1 MTNNSKQLSILA
13 SPLQRIAD
21 ASEASTNLLTQ
32 INNVVLS
39 TNTYALETVQELRK
53 QTSILLDIKSILK
66 DQNKSIERGT
76 GAKAGPAAGKF
87 TPMAAEDVKLTAL
100 MILGVAGA
108 IVGAA
113 AIFSLIPVISIGQLF
128 TALAVAGIFALIA
141 PVFIRIADTLSK
153 NASSLAGTGKGG
165 KINPANPNSLF
176 QIGGATTLAMM
187 SIAGSL
193 VLSAAIFSLMPVIN
207 PIQLLMA
214 LAVSVIMIPAAFAFS
229 MILKATKDLK
239 TEHLIF
245 AAISIP
251 LMALGIVGAALAF
264 SLMPANPVA
273 PDPVWVLKSAFAIGL
288 YAVGFYFI
296 MKAVKGAKLT
306 DIIFG
311 AIAIPLMAIGIIG
324 VAQIFQ
330 FLPPVDQSMA
340 PDPLWVLKSAFAI
353 GLYAIGFYFIM
364 KAIKGASLPE
374 LIYGSIA
381 IPLMALGIVGTAF
394 IFQALSSIGE
404 YVAPDPLW
412 VLKSGF
418 ALLVFSI
425 PFYLVSRAIRGMGVK
440 ELIFMTLA
448 IPIVAF
454 GVLATAWIFQ
464 GLSGISYFA
473 PEVTWTLKAGL
484 SLAVF
489 GLSLFLVAKTL
500 GQLSYTDMM
509 KALVG
514 VVVTAFALIATAW
527 LFQLLPGTMIAP
539 EYDWTLKTALAL
551 GVMGA
556 ALVVMGIATM
566 ALTPAGLLLGALGII
581 IAAVVIVAV
590 GWILS
595 SLAPAMPNLI
605 TVSQGLTTALLTP
618 INGVIDVFA
627 RFKNE
632 IGVENMLGLAIGV
645 AALGGAWL
653 IFTAAMAGSSIAS
666 GIGNAIGGIFDGIAS
681 LFGGDQPSPIEI
693 LERLAVIAPDINRL
707 AMPLINVGKGFSMIN
722 RSASMSMKAFT
733 ALTNLHEDIDVDDF
747 NAQAKAFNSISNS
760 YARVANSSKSKN
772 IKAIYATTNM
782 FKALDDLAKNGGAS
796 AMGVLAD
803 KLMVAVKQ
811 LTGTVTNLE
820 KSVEKQGKA
829 TSGIGDALSGAIDT
843 VKETVTGVKKNV
855 DKMNKDTKAA
865 AIDLQPL
872 IDAITDLESR
882 FDRAIKVI
890 DVTNDMK

>member
-1 MTNNSKQLSILA
+1 MTNNSKQLQILA

-66 DQNKSIERGT
+66 DQNKSIERGA
-76 GAKAGPAAGKF
+76 GAKAGPTAGKF
-87 TPMAAEDVKLTAL
+87 TPMAAEDIKLTAL

-141 PVFIRIADTLSK
+141 PVFIRISDTLSK
-153 NASSLAGTGKGG
+153 NASMLAGTGKGG

-176 QIGGATTLAMM
+176 QIAGATTLAMM

-193 VLSAAIFSLMPVIN
+193 VLSAAVFSLMPVVN
-207 PIQLLMA
+207 PVQLLMA

-245 AAISIP
+245 AAVAIP
-251 LMALGIVGAALAF
+251 LMALGIVGAAYAF
-264 SLMPANPVA
+264 SLMPANPIA
-273 PDPVWVLKSAFAIGL
+273 PDPIWVLKSALAIGL

-296 MKAVKGAKLT
+296 MQAVKGAELK
-306 DIIFG
+306 DVIYG
-311 AIAIPLMAIGIIG
+311 SIAIPLMALGIVG
-324 VAQIFQ
+324 TAFA
-330 FLPPVDQSMA
+330 FMLMPANPGA

-353 GLYAIGFYFIM
+353 GLYGVGFYFIM
-364 KAIKGASLPE
+364 QAIKGASLPE

-381 IPLMALGIVGTAF
+381 IPLMALGIVGTAL
-394 IFQALSSIGE
+394 IFQALSDVGE
-404 YVAPDPLW
+404 YIAPDPMW

-425 PFYLVSRAIRGMGVK
+425 PFYLVSKAIKGMGVK

-464 GLSGISYFA
+464 ALSGIQYFA
-473 PEVTWTLKAGL
+473 PEVQWTLKAGL

-489 GLSLFLVAKTL
+489 GLSLYLLGKTVA
-500 GQLSYTDMM
+500 QMSYADMI

-551 GVMGA
+551 GVMGSA
-556 ALVVMGIATM
+556 IVIMGIATM

-581 IAAVVIVAV
+581 IAAVVVVAV

-595 SLAPAMPNLI
+595 SLAPAMPNLVA
-605 TVSQGLTTALLTP
+605 VSQGISTALLTP

-645 AALGGAWL
+645 AALGGAFL
-653 IFTAAMAGSSIAS
+653 IFTAAMAGSNIAN
-666 GIGNAIGGIFDGIAS
+666 GIGNAIGGILDGIGS
-681 LFGGDQPSPIEI
+681 LFGGDKPSPIEI
-693 LERLAVIAPDINRL
+693 LERLAVIAPSVNKL
-707 AMPLINVGKGFSMIN
+707 AVPLINVGKGFSMIN
-722 RSASMSMKAFT
+722 RSAPMSMKAFT
-733 ALTNLHEDIDVDDF
+733 SLIELHEDIDISDF
-747 NAQAKAFNSISNS
+747 NAQAKAFNSISIS
-760 YARVANSSKSKN
+760 YARVANASKSMN
-772 IKAIYATTNM
+772 VTSIKATTDM
-782 FKALDDLAKNGGAS
+782 FKALTDLAKNGGAS

-803 KLMVAVKQ
+803 KLMEAVKQ

-872 IDAITDLESR
+872 IDAIADLESR